1 MARRLQRP
9 ACMPSN
15 PARRHVI
22 VERALLRR
30 ALQGD
35 DEAFVS
41 LALTNCEQVYAIARN
56 LSVSQ
61 ADAVDLMRSAFQLAW
76 NRLHDLPGDMSFC
89 VFVCR
94 FLTRDAL
101 DRLRRPM
108 AAASSS
114 RDGLL
119 RSLES
124 SAPRSQLEWGWLEID
139 QLARRGDIVE
149 RLGDGLAALD
159 PHDRAAF
166 VLQIVEGI
174 PAEDAAAILEVSVGT
189 VRRRTRLA
197 CLLMSAY
204 LSRLSAPIG
213 DTEERQP
220 ARWIH

>member
-1 MARRLQRP
+1 
-9 ACMPSN
+9 
-15 PARRHVI
+15 
-22 VERALLRR
+22 LLRR

-35 DEAFVS
+35 DEAFGS
-41 LALTNCEQVYAIARN
+41 LALRHCDQVYAIARN
-56 LSVSQ
+56 LSASQ
-61 ADAVDLMRSAFQLAW
+61 ADAFDLMRSAFQLAW
-76 NRLHDLPGDMSFC
+76 NRLHDLPGDMSFR

-101 DRLRRPM
+101 DRLRQPM
-108 AAASSS
+108 ATASSS
-114 RDGLL
+114 RDRLL

-124 SAPRSQLEWGWLEID
+124 GALGSQPEWGWLEID
-139 QLARRGDIVE
+139 ELARRGDIVE

-159 PHDRAAF
+159 PDDRAAF

-174 PAEDAAAILEVSVGT
+174 PAEDVAAILEVPIGT

-213 DTEERQP
+213 DREERQP